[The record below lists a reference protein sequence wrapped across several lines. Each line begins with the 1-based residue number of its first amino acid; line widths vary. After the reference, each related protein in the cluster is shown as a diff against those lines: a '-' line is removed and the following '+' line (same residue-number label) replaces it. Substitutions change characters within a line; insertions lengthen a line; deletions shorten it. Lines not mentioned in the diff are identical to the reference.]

1 MSSVP
6 KHLFDLTTSLAA
18 LHSPLLFYLLPWGKE
33 PSVVMQ
39 VRLLR
44 SRQLALKCLC

>member
-6 KHLFDLTTSLAA
+6 KHLFDLTTSLTAH
-18 LHSPLLFYLLPWGKE
+18 HSPLLLALLHWGKE

-39 VRLLR
+39 VHSLH